1 MVINIWRY
9 DDAQKKARTPKR
21 VEGLAFTTALS
32 RARYIL
38 DIQLTPDGE
47 AVLEQLKPISA
58 YPNDPKGNP
67 HRVLGQR
74 AYNLASSD
82 QVGQSEEIA
91 IYGARAGLERFWHL
105 AVSSREGDELTPDQ
119 LEHARQVILRVLGV
133 QDCPSIWAVHG
144 DTDNQHMHGLIVS
157 FLPGEDRSVKFGQ
170 DWWQEACQIAAA
182 IIERDFDFDPEPHH
196 RLVADR
202 TGVYCRISDTR
213 VADENGTIIG
223 RAEIVAMEKAQ
234 REWKQAN
241 YSPLKELANT
251 EYNLEEGIRLLAKP
265 RIKKAKNAWEMHES
279 LARVGLRY
287 IADDNGAR
295 VVANRYRPGSGKYA
309 LGQGIAASEVY
320 ANAGLKKLSNRFD
333 ASGGYQPADPNLTVR
348 RFIMPRYNAY
358 DDSKR
363 KQYSETQ
370 LEREEAKALIDHLE
384 KHNGDRYRR
393 ERDNETGPAV
403 NENRA
408 RRKNHHREELE
419 RAKAMSAVLQQ
430 KAVASQKQPSP
441 SPTEEGLALLWGP
454 PPERKT
460 RRQRI
465 DRKQQR
471 AAIDSRYKI
480 EQDGA
485 KRYFLDGQL
494 AFIVRLR
501 TIEIFM
507 RKRRVQI
514 DAAKLAG
521 LLFATVR
528 IAARHAMRTR
538 FARIAEELNIP
549 IGELMMEK
557 VGKAH
562 RERLETQSLPGIVAS
577 ANNYE
582 ATLKERQRLRREEQL
597 LRRATSGQS
606 TDPASERTIDIR
618 ALLSAYDDAIQHCE
632 GSMQPLPHCA
642 ALKKLENDID
652 HDTLMLSSSRYAQS
666 HGGYTYRFLDDPVLL
681 REYASDRS
689 VLADFQMQLNLEAI
703 DAIQRDKRRWIAAA
717 IASGNASIENGRLKM
732 TDGERAW
739 AQNFW
744 QAQGQDPKMRRL
756 IGVARARPELFPFDP
771 DERPGDR
778 ALAHIRNKND
788 PLVLRI
794 KAMRQAQEER
804 FYGPERRTP
813 ATATGPTTDAPDQSA
828 AREASRPKRSS
839 QKVAGVALENAKS
852 MRSTVRKLPLDHDQG
867 AKR

>member
-9 DDAQKKARTPKR
+9 DDARQKARTPKR
-21 VEGLAFTTALS
+21 VEDLAFATALS

-38 DIQLTPDGE
+38 DIQLTPQDE
-47 AVLEQLKPISA
+47 AVMKQLKSISA

-67 HRVLGQR
+67 NRVLGQR

-82 QVGQSEEIA
+82 PVGHSEEIA

-157 FLPGEDRSVKFGQ
+157 FLPAEDRSVKFGQ

-182 IIERDFDFDPEPHH
+182 IIERDFDLDPEPRH

-241 YSPLKELANT
+241 YALLKEFAGT

-265 RIKKAKNAWEMHES
+265 RIENAKNAKEMHES

-287 IADDNGAR
+287 IASKSGAR
-295 VVANRYRPGSGKYA
+295 VIANGYGPGSGKNA
-309 LGQGIAASEVY
+309 LGQGIAANGVY
-320 ANAGLKKLSNRFD
+320 ANAALKKLSNRFE
-333 ASGGYQPADPNLTVR
+333 ASGGYQPADPDLPVR

-358 DDSKR
+358 DEGKR
-363 KQYSETQ
+363 RDYSETQ
-370 LEREEAKALIDHLE
+370 LAREEAKALIDHLE
-384 KHNGDRYRR
+384 KHNADRYRR

-403 NENRA
+403 NEERT
-408 RRKNHHREELE
+408 RRKSAHREELE
-419 RAKAMSAVLQQ
+419 LAKAMSAALQPR
-430 KAVASQKQPSP
+430 AAASQKQPSP
-441 SPTEEGLALLWGP
+441 GPTEESLALLWGP
-454 PPERKT
+454 PPERTT
-460 RRQRI
+460 RRQRS
-465 DRKQQR
+465 DRDQQR

-480 EQDGA
+480 EPDGA

-521 LLFATVR
+521 LLFAKVR

-549 IGELMMEK
+549 IGEPMMEK

-582 ATLKERQRLRREEQL
+582 ATLVERQRLRREEQL
-597 LRRATSGQS
+597 LRRATSGQN
-606 TDPASERTIDIR
+606 TDPASERTIDIH
-618 ALLSAYDDAIQHCE
+618 ALLSEYDDAKQHCE
-632 GSMQPLPHCA
+632 KSMQPLPHRA

-689 VLADFQMQLNLEAI
+689 VLTDLQMQINLQAI

-717 IASGNASIENGRLKM
+717 IASGNASVEDGRFKM
-732 TDGERAW
+732 ADPATAW

-744 QAQGQDPKMRRL
+744 QAQGRDPKMLRL

-771 DERPGDR
+771 DERPGNR
-778 ALAHIRNKND
+778 ALASIKNKNS
-788 PLVLRI
+788 PIVLRI
-794 KAMRQAQEER
+794 KAMRHAHEAR
-804 FYGPERRTP
+804 FYGPNGRTSAKAVELSP
-813 ATATGPTTDAPDQSA
+813 HSQTKSA
-828 AREASRPKRSS
+828 ARETSGPEPAL
-839 QKVAGVALENAKS
+839 QKGAGLAPEPTKS
-852 MRSTVRKLPLDHDQG
+852 VRSTVRPHPINHDRDAQ
-867 AKR
+867 R